1 MSIRVVGFDKWENKA
16 LKGFITVAITDDR
29 TGIEFLFE
37 GFSLF
42 EKGNVWVELPGLRDE
57 NGQFQ
62 KNAKTMYCSNP
73 IMEKQF
79 KNIILKELDI
89 FLSQDD
95 EKVEV
100 TNSPA
105 SDHLKFD

>member
-1 MSIRVVGFDKWENKA
+1 MSIRVVGFDKISGKF
-16 LKGFITVAITDDR
+16 LKGFITVAISDDR
-29 TGIEFLFE
+29 TGIEIILPGFL
-37 GFSLF
+37 LF

-57 NGQFQ
+57 NGQFK

-100 TNSPA
+100 TVPKA
-105 SDHLKFD
+105 IDLIKFD